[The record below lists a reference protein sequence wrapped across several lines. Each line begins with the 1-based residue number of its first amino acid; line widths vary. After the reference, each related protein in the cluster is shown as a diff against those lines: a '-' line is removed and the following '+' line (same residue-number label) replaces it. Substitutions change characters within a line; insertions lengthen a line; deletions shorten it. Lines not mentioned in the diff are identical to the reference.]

1 MGMQSDWT
9 LNHLLL
15 LPPLLPF
22 LLIRKHLALVTLH
35 PLSYPFTYILKSY
48 QKCHLNCEY
57 FHVQARS
64 SRSGCPIYLYGEG
77 AALESAGHCVTFHP
91 IPSCPPPTFVTCACC
106 SSLRFS
112 CSRPTQADLPVLMSD
127 SSVWPLW
134 LVQPFLGNQPR
145 LRIADVFLLCSLP
158 FQLFYSTSIQHLP
171 QCLASNQ

>member
-1 MGMQSDWT
+1 MQSDWT

-15 LPPLLPF
+15 LPPFFPSFSSENILLF
-22 LLIRKHLALVTLH
+22 LLYILF
-35 PLSYPFTYILKSY
+35 LSPFIYILKSY

-57 FHVQARS
+57 FHVQSRS